1 MFRRRHPGSLGLALA
16 TTLVLGAGPA
26 GAQEPAKE
34 KGAAPSTASPA
45 PTPRDQWAEMRLD
58 SKRKVVDAMAG
69 ETLER
74 LTVREPKA
82 KELFEKAYGYAVFDN
97 FKFGIGLSGA
107 GGSGVAVDRKT
118 GKRIYMKMGSA
129 GIGLTLGG
137 QKYQV
142 VFLMQDSETFERF
155 VTKGWYADASAR
167 AAAGKEGGASGT
179 AFVNGL
185 AIYQLNQSGLMAS
198 LDIASTWYSKDDE
211 LN

>member
-1 MFRRRHPGSLGLALA
+1 MSRLRRPLFVTVAIAASLAA
-16 TTLVLGAGPA
+16 TPA
-26 GAQEPAKE
+26 ARAQETGGTK
-34 KGAAPSTASPA
+34 APSPPPSPA
-45 PTPRDQWAEMRLD
+45 ATPRDQWANMRA
-58 SKRKVVDAMAG
+58 SARKLVIDAMAG

-74 LTVREPKA
+74 LMILRPKA
-82 KELFEKAYGYAVFDN
+82 KELFEKCYGYAVFDS

-137 QKYQV
+137 QKYRI
-142 VFLMQDSETFERF
+142 VFLMQDSQTFDRF
-155 VTKGWYADASAR
+155 VTNGWYADASAR
-167 AAAGKEGGASGT
+167 AAAGSEGGASGT

-185 AIYQLNQSGLMAS
+185 AIFQLNQAGLMAS
-198 LDIASTWYSKDDE
+198 LDISSTWYSRDDE